1 LKLMI
6 IKLPKE
12 DDLVMMCRQI
22 AFVGHYQRYESY
34 RWEDEESRYHKWGAN
49 F

>member
-1 LKLMI
+1 MKSMI

-22 AFVGHYQRYESY
+22 AFIGHYQRYESY
-34 RWEDEESRYHKWGAN
+34 KWEDETNRPLKWSVN